1 MTVPTTVAGV
11 IARLREIDDEL
22 EPSDGVAVFNRMY
35 LTVTERIG
43 AMLDASAEDAGVTSP
58 FTDDQTMAELD
69 VRFAGLWLHAYD
81 GATAGHRIPSAWQ
94 PLFEAR
100 AGGCLPVQYAL
111 AGMNAHI
118 EHDLPIA
125 VVRTCQSRG
134 LRPEQ
139 LHADYEV
146 INDVLARCEAEIRRG
161 FLDEVGRAV
170 DDRVGPVVHLVS
182 AWSIDKARDLSWVTA
197 ETIWA
202 LRSTELLLGRFL
214 TALGHTVGMGS
225 RTLLTPTV

>member
-11 IARLREIDDEL
+11 IRRLREIDDDL
-22 EPSDGVAVFNRMY
+22 RPSDGVAVFNRVY

-43 AMLDASAEDAGVTSP
+43 SMLDGGSSP
-58 FTDDQTMAELD
+58 FADEGTMAELD
-69 VRFAGLWLHAYD
+69 VRFAALWLHAYD
-81 GATAGHRIPSAWQ
+81 GAAAGHRIPSAWR
-94 PLFEAR
+94 PLFELR
-100 AGGCLPVQYAL
+100 DGGRLPVQYAL

-134 LRPEQ
+134 LQPAE
-139 LHADYEV
+139 LAADYEA

-161 FLDEVGRAV
+161 FLDELGLAV
-170 DDRVGPVVHLVS
+170 DDEVGTIAHLVS

-202 LRSTELLLGRFL
+202 LRNTELLLGRFL
-214 TALGHTVGMGS
+214 SALDSTVGMSS

>member
-1 MTVPTTVAGV
+1 MAVPTTVVGV
-11 IARLREIDDEL
+11 IDRLREIDDEL
-22 EPSDGVAVFNRMY
+22 SPDDGVAVFNRMY

-43 AMLDASAEDAGVTSP
+43 AMLDGSSVPSP
-58 FTDDQTMAELD
+58 FTDDELMAELD

-81 GATAGHRIPSAWQ
+81 GAAAGHRIPSAWE

-100 AGGCLPVQYAL
+100 SGGRLPVQYAL

-134 LRPEQ
+134 LQPDQ
-139 LHADYEV
+139 LHADYEA

-161 FLDEVGRAV
+161 FLDEVGQAV

-202 LRSTELLLGRFL
+202 LRSTDFLLGRFL
-214 TALGHTVGMGS
+214 SALSSTVGMSS
-225 RTLLTPTV
+225 RALLTPTG

>member
-11 IARLREIDDEL
+11 IDRLREIDDAL
-22 EPSDGVAVFNRMY
+22 DHDDGVAVFNRMY
-35 LTVTERIG
+35 LTVTERVG
-43 AMLDASAEDAGVTSP
+43 AMLDGSAGPSP
-58 FTDDQTMAELD
+58 FTDDETMAELD
-69 VRFAGLWLHAYD
+69 VRFAALWLHAYD
-81 GATAGHRIPSAWQ
+81 GAAVGHRIPSAWK

-100 AGGCLPVQYAL
+100 SGGRLPVQYAI
-111 AGMNAHI
+111 AGMNTHI

-134 LRPEQ
+134 LEPDQVR
-139 LHADYEV
+139 ADYEV
-146 INDVLARCEAEIRRG
+146 INDVLAMCEAEIRRG
-161 FLDEVGRAV
+161 FLDEVGQAV

-202 LRSTELLLGRFL
+202 LRSTEFLLGRFL
-214 TALGHTVGMGS
+214 SALGSTVGMGS
-225 RTLLTPTV
+225 RTLLTPTR

>member
-1 MTVPTTVAGV
+1 MSVPTTVAGV
-11 IARLREIDDEL
+11 IERLREIDSL
-22 EPSDGVAVFNRMY
+22 HEPGDGVAVFNRMY

-43 AMLDASAEDAGVTSP
+43 AMIDGSSGPSP
-58 FTDDQTMAELD
+58 FTDDETMAELD

-81 GATAGHRIPSAWQ
+81 GAAAGHRIPSAWE
-94 PLFEAR
+94 PLFDAR
-100 AGGCLPVQYAL
+100 SKERLPVQYAL

-134 LRPEQ
+134 LEPDQ
-139 LHADYEV
+139 LHADYEA
-146 INDVLARCEAEIRRG
+146 INAVLARCEAEIRRG
-161 FLDEVGRAV
+161 FLDDLGQAV
-170 DDRVGPVVHLVS
+170 DDRVGPVVHVVS

-202 LRSTELLLGRFL
+202 LRNTQFLLGRFL
-214 TALGHTVGMGS
+214 SALSSTVGMGS

>member
-1 MTVPTTVAGV
+1 MSVPTTVPGV
-11 IARLREIDDEL
+11 IDRLREIDASLD
-22 EPSDGVAVFNRMY
+22 PGDGVAVFNRMY

-43 AMLDASAEDAGVTSP
+43 AMLDGSDGSEGPPP
-58 FTDDQTMAELD
+58 FTDAATMAELD

-81 GATAGHRIPSAWQ
+81 GAAAGHRIPSAWE
-94 PLFEAR
+94 PLFESRR
-100 AGGCLPVQYAL
+100 AGLLPVQYAL

-134 LRPEQ
+134 LEPER
-139 LHADYEV
+139 LHADYEA
-146 INDVLARCEAEIRRG
+146 INTVLARCEAEIRRG
-161 FLDEVGRAV
+161 FLDDLGRVV
-170 DDRVGPVVHLVS
+170 DDRVGPVVHVVS

-202 LRSTELLLGRFL
+202 LRNTSFLLGRFL
-214 TALGHTVGMGS
+214 SALSSTVGMGS
-225 RTLLTPTV
+225 RTLLTPTA

>member
-43 AMLDASAEDAGVTSP
+43 AMLDGSSGPSP

-69 VRFAGLWLHAYD
+69 VRFAALWLHAYD
-81 GATAGHRIPSAWQ
+81 GATAGHRIPSAWR

-100 AGGCLPVQYAL
+100 AGGRLPVQYAL

-134 LRPEQ
+134 LQPEQ
-139 LHADYEV
+139 LHTDYEL

-161 FLDEVGRAV
+161 FLDEVGQAV
-170 DDRVGPVVHLVS
+170 DDRVGPVVHVVS

-202 LRSTELLLGRFL
+202 LRNTDFLLGRFL
-214 TALGHTVGMGS
+214 SALDSTVGMSS

>member
-1 MTVPTTVAGV
+1 MSVPRTVAGV
-11 IARLREIDDEL
+11 IERLREIDSL
-22 EPSDGVAVFNRMY
+22 HEPSDGVAVFNRMY

-43 AMLDASAEDAGVTSP
+43 AMLDGSSGPSP
-58 FTDDQTMAELD
+58 FTDDETMAELD

-81 GATAGHRIPSAWQ
+81 GAAAGHRIPSAWE
-94 PLFEAR
+94 PLFDAR
-100 AGGCLPVQYAL
+100 GAGRLPVQYAL

-134 LRPEQ
+134 LEPDQR
-139 LHADYEV
+139 HADYEA
-146 INDVLARCEAEIRRG
+146 INAVLAKCEAEIRRG
-161 FLDEVGRAV
+161 FLDELGQRV
-170 DDRVGPVVHLVS
+170 DDRVGPDVHVVS

-202 LRSTELLLGRFL
+202 LRNTQFLLGRFL
-214 TALGHTVGMGS
+214 SALSSTVGMGS
-225 RTLLTPTV
+225 RTLLTPTA

>member
-43 AMLDASAEDAGVTSP
+43 AMLDGSSGPSP

-69 VRFAGLWLHAYD
+69 VRFAALWLHAYD
-81 GATAGHRIPSAWQ
+81 GAAAGHRIPSAWR

-100 AGGCLPVQYAL
+100 AGGRLPVQYAL

-134 LRPEQ
+134 LQPEQ
-139 LHADYEV
+139 LHTDYEL

-161 FLDEVGRAV
+161 FLDEVGQAV
-170 DDRVGPVVHLVS
+170 DDRVGPVVHVVS

-202 LRSTELLLGRFL
+202 LRNTDFLLGRFL
-214 TALGHTVGMGS
+214 SALDSTVGMSS